1 MVLRNRTPRIVI
13 LPPGTPRQFA
23 KKKECLAEP
32 VIHINSIT
40 SSFVNILLF
49 LYCFYLLITSGR
61 FSPWSTK
68 FREDTSIRH
77 PFGNPLSVYLIC
89 DLAGGKHLL
98 DFCWAKVKLNP
109 NHICTRRCCSVG
121 VGEAILDVLGW
132 AKCVFFLRDWS
143 VYSRG
148 GALAT
153 GVASVPPA
161 EGYLLWI
168 GEIIS
173 LALVRCSC
181 REWC

>member
-109 NHICTRRCCSVG
+109 NHICTRRCSEWVKRSSMSW
-121 VGEAILDVLGW
+121 GERS
-132 AKCVFFLRDWS
+132 VFFFAGLKCLLARRRS
-143 VYSRG
+143 CNRSCISTTRRG
-148 GALAT
+148 VFVMNRGNN
-153 GVASVPPA
+153 
-161 EGYLLWI
+161 
-168 GEIIS
+168 
-173 LALVRCSC
+173 
-181 REWC
+181 